1 MIEYPGSKFY
11 LNLSSPMISDN
22 IKLIQSKLVSL
33 GYLRRTD
40 VDGYF
45 GVDTE
50 KAVKSFQRGI
60 GLNSNGIVDKS
71 TWDKLFENSL
81 AEDAATEPTNTETE
95 VASDIGSNNNSSFF
109 NSSRKQSLRKNG
121 TDIII
126 KFGSEHRTKTLKQV
140 VYRTKSVVI
149 NAGGEPIAET
159 YDFIAKDLIESE
171 EE

>member
-1 MIEYPGSKFY
+1 MIQYPGSKFY

-22 IKLIQSKLVSL
+22 VKLIQSKLVIL
-33 GYLRRTD
+33 NLLRRTD

-50 KAVKSFQRGI
+50 KAVKSFQKRI
-60 GLNSNGIVDKS
+60 GLNSNGIVDKT
-71 TWDKLFENSL
+71 TWDKLFENSI
-81 AEDAATEPTNTETE
+81 AEDVATESNNNTSESSG
-95 VASDIGSNNNSSFF
+95 VGSNNNSSFF

-121 TDIII
+121 NDIII
-126 KFGSEHRTKTLKQV
+126 KFGNEHRIKTLKQV
-140 VYRTKSVVI
+140 VYRSKSVII